1 MFSLGTKNMNSS
13 ITALRIAG
21 AIFAL
26 FALVHLW
33 RFVTKTE
40 VVIGGHTLPMWP
52 SGLFTI
58 VALGLSLWMWRLASR
73 S

>member
-1 MFSLGTKNMNSS
+1 MNSP
-13 ITALRIAG
+13 IKALRIAG
-21 AIFAL
+21 TIFAL

-33 RFVTKTE
+33 RFVIRTE

-52 SGLFTI
+52 SGLFAI
-58 VALGLSLWMWRLASR
+58 VALGLSFWMWRLASR